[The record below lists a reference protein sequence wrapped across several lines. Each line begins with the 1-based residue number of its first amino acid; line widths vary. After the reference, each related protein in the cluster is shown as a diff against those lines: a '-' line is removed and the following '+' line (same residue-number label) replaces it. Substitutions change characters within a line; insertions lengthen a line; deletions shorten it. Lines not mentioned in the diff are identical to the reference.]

1 MKDHY
6 AELGIAS
13 DATSEQIKQ
22 AYRRKAL
29 QLHPDRNSAADAAD
43 KFRAVQEAYETL
55 SDGNLRQAYDENRRR
70 NLLEKRARE
79 FATRPPAGRRPAIR
93 LLLSATAASAAC
105 CHSDSLVAWIGRS
118 VTWPPVTQFMVA
130 ENGATLNRTRPG
142 F

>member
-43 KFRAVQEAYETL
+43 KFRAVQEAYDTL
-55 SDGNLRQAYDENRRR
+55 GDARRRQDYDDNRRR
-70 NLLEKRARE
+70 NLLDQPLQTARE
-79 FATRPPAGRRPAIR
+79 IWQNYLEGV
-93 LLLSATAASAAC
+93 L
-105 CHSDSLVAWIGRS
+105 
-118 VTWPPVTQFMVA
+118 Q
-130 ENGATLNRTRPG
+130 
-142 F
+142 